1 MASIS
6 DASEEDA
13 LLRARIEDAC
23 HLCDVRSCPRFVGFL
38 DEHRQA
44 VARAVLREKGVRDFL
59 FFGGYP
65 DAERTVLGVFPS
77 FLPPEEALFPVR
89 AVAFRYR
96 TSAEITHRDVLGSLL
111 GVGIRRDKVGDI
123 ICRAGEAVVLVDEEL
138 APFLA
143 ESVTKIGREGVKSV
157 YPYTEPITVVREF
170 KEWQDTV
177 PSPRLDAVLH
187 VALRT
192 SREEAARRIA
202 AGAVLVDHL
211 PTTSPSLTVAEGA
224 ILSVRGVGRF
234 RVAQIGPPTKKGRL
248 FVRLQQYI

>member
-1 MASIS
+1 MAYIS

-44 VARAVLREKGVRDFL
+44 VARAVLREKGFTDFL
-59 FFGGYP
+59 FFGGYEG
-65 DAERTVLGVFPS
+65 AERTLLGVFPS
-77 FLPPEEALFPVR
+77 FLPPDTALFPVR
-89 AVAFRYR
+89 AVVFRYR
-96 TSAEITHRDVLGSLL
+96 DSVTLSHRDVLGALL
-111 GVGIRRDKVGDI
+111 AEGIRRDKLGDI
-123 ICRAGEAVVLVDEEL
+123 VCRAGEAVVLADEEL

-143 ESVTKIGREGVKSV
+143 ESVTKIGREGVKAV
-157 YPYTEPITVVREF
+157 YPYTAQITVKHEFREL
-170 KEWQDTV
+170 QDTV
-177 PSPRLDAVLH
+177 PSPRLDAVLR

-202 AGAVLVDHL
+202 AGAVSVNHMPTESVSL
-211 PTTSPSLTVAEGA
+211 PINEGD
-224 ILSVRGVGRF
+224 ILSVRGAGRF

-248 FVRLQQYI
+248 FVRVEQFL